1 MSFRGSAFLRQHAG
15 TSGKQALAGASRRL
29 QRMPRQ
35 GRLSEEFTG
44 MSDKYLIIGPS
55 WLGDMVMAQSLFMLL
70 RKKHPRAE
78 IHVTALPF
86 CVPLVK
92 RMPEVDKVIPIPFG
106 HGQLR
111 IMARRRFGKAL
122 ASEHYTEALILP
134 HSLKSALIPFFAGI
148 PVRRGWLGESRHFL
162 LNQIWKDKKPFPL
175 MVDQYR
181 ALAWDPKDENAPR
194 SADEIDLKPVPLLS
208 TDAGNARDVYERL
221 GGGSTENILAICPGA
236 SYGPAKKW
244 PAESFAAVASWWI
257 GRGGRAVIM
266 GAGKE
271 REDAA
276 AILAALRPEAKAGC
290 LDLTGKTSITDSV
303 DLMAL
308 AGAVLTNDSGLMHVA
323 AATGR
328 PVVAVFGSSTPCYT
342 PPLTEKAGILQ
353 TDIKCRPCFRRTC
366 KYGHYKCLR
375 DISPEMAEAALV
387 RLLSAGGSSSAENA

>member
-35 GRLSEEFTG
+35 GRFSEEFTG

-92 RMPEVDKVIPIPFG
+92 RMPEVDKV
-106 HGQLR
+106 
-111 IMARRRFGKAL
+111 
-122 ASEHYTEALILP
+122 
-134 HSLKSALIPFFAGI
+134 I

-276 AILAALRPEAKAGC
+276 AILAALKPEAKAGC

-328 PVVAVFGSSTPCYT
+328 PVVAVFGSSTPGYT